1 MELPMINF
9 TDPVAVLIALVLFGL
24 VLFLSRETKKSV
36 ITGIMLGV
44 FLIILVCHTIELATI
59 GNTEILR
66 QEIGGSFTYDL
77 VFIFLSF
84 ISYLWID
91 DIETKLNKK
100 KSIDNSLDWF
110 WKKV

>member
-44 FLIILVCHTIELATI
+44 FLII
-59 GNTEILR
+59 
-66 QEIGGSFTYDL
+66 
-77 VFIFLSF
+77 
-84 ISYLWID
+84 
-91 DIETKLNKK
+91 
-100 KSIDNSLDWF
+100 
-110 WKKV
+110 